1 MIELH
6 LKAQGGDGIIRHRP
20 FAKEKPQKKCVCRIG
35 EDFEKQEI
43 RTTAHGEG
51 KQVYNHRNS

>member
-6 LKAQGGDGIIRHRP
+6 LKAQGGDGIIRLRP

-43 RTTAHGEG
+43 RTTTHG
-51 KQVYNHRNS
+51 